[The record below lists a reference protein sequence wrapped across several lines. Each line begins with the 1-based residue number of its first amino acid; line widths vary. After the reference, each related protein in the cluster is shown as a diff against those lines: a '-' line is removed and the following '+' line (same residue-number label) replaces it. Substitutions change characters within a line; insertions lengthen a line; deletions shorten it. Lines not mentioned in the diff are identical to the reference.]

1 MAVNSAKVLV
11 GTPDQLTTGAILNA
25 PLGTTLPTDADF
37 TFDTA
42 LWSDSG
48 YISEDGL
55 EIAPDYSTTDI
66 PDWSGANVR
75 RLLEQ
80 FTGEITWTHL
90 ETSENSLKA
99 TFGAENVTVTAATRD
114 HGEKITVNM
123 GARLPER
130 RSWAFKV
137 KDGNAKV
144 LIVVPNGQ
152 VTSVDAITFS
162 ASDAIKWP
170 VTLSTYA
177 DEQGNNIYIYTDD
190 GVYAAG

>member
-25 PLGTTLPTDADF
+25 PLGTALPTNAGF

-42 LWSDSG
+42 VWSDSG

-55 EIAPDYSTTDI
+55 EISPDYSTTDI

-90 ETSENSLKA
+90 ETSANSLKA
-99 TFGAENVTVTAATRD
+99 TFGEDNVTVTQATRD
-114 HGEKITVNM
+114 HGEKMVVTV

-130 RSWAFKV
+130 RSWAFKI
-137 KDGNAKV
+137 KDGDAKI

-152 VTSVDAITFS
+152 VTSVDTITFS
-162 ASDAIKWP
+162 SSDAIKWP